1 MILISG
7 VEGSE
12 NGTACDPV
20 KSNGMTPLLLL
31 ELGLPLVSID
41 ARPARGYAVD
51 SGASPPITRCR
62 SSSAACASRKRNF
75 CWRACDAVVRCSTEP
90 PGQDPPR
97 SRSSQ
102 IAKLPHVAKTP
113 IRGALLAPSSAIR
126 ALVPPY
132 K

>member
-41 ARPARGYAVD
+41 ARAARGYAVD
-51 SGASPPITRCR
+51 SGASPPITRRR
-62 SSSAACASRKRNF
+62 SSSAACASRKPNF
-75 CWRACDAVVRCSTEP
+75 CWRAGDAVVRFSAEP
-90 PGQDPPR
+90 PGRGPPGR
-97 SRSSQ
+97 GSDGGLRLRHAAQTAISRP
-102 IAKLPHVAKTP
+102 L
-113 IRGALLAPSSAIR
+113 
-126 ALVPPY
+126 LVPNAV
-132 K
+132 